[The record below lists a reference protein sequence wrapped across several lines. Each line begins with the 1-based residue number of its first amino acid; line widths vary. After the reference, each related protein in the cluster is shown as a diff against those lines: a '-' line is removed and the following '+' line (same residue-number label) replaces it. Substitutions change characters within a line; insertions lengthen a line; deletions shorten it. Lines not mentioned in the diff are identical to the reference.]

1 MTYVQSSH
9 DYCQY
14 PQIISQTLTSNGVL
28 TQILP
33 ESTTLE
39 MVPGDNSVVVQKDSV
54 AGSTKILNVRG
65 PSYNISLDNNRL
77 IIKDWSEIGMLLIGE
92 TTLQKEYL

>member
-33 ESTTLE
+33 ESTNLE
-39 MVPGDNSVVVQKDSV
+39 MVPDNDNSVIVQKDSV

-65 PSYNISLDNNRL
+65 PSYNINLDNNRL
-77 IIKDWSEIGMLLIGE
+77 IIKDWSEIGKLLQGK
-92 TTLQKEYL
+92 TTL

>member
-1 MTYVQSSH
+1 M
-9 DYCQY
+9 
-14 PQIISQTLTSNGVL
+14 SQTLTSDGVL

-39 MVPGDNSVVVQKDSV
+39 MAPDDSSVIVQKDSV

-65 PSYNISLDNNRL
+65 PSYNINLDNNRL
-77 IIKDWSEIGMLLIGE
+77 IIKDWSEIGKLLQGK
-92 TTLQKEYL
+92 TTLKKILLA